1 MSVCPKCQKK
11 LRLFDISQNCPHCG
25 INIRFCNF
33 EEKFYNDAKK
43 AELDAANINMMLT
56 KLKAS
61 FVGGKLPVIRLISIL
76 PAVAVALL
84 PFGNFTLNL
93 PFLEKSFSLNALGIY
108 TMFSD
113 STLQYILK
121 MSSADV
127 SGVYFSALR
136 NAIITCAIP
145 VLFSV
150 LILLFTLLCFISIKK
165 MPKILCTLS
174 VFGFLG
180 AVAATV
186 FSAVL
191 SSATSN
197 TELINCSMSVW
208 GLLGAIVAYA
218 FVFTVNLLISKK
230 GLALVY
236 KEGTEERVAIYKQI
250 KSGKIKMEDLPQP
263 IVETEET
270 RKIMEEIQA
279 EQDKFKNMQKEEKI

>member
-25 INIRFCNF
+25 INIRFYNF

-61 FVGGKLPVIRLISIL
+61 FIGGKLPILRLVSVL

-84 PFGNFTLNL
+84 PFGNFSVNL
-93 PFLEKSFSLNALGIY
+93 PFVEKSFSLNALGIY
-108 TMFSD
+108 TIFSD
-113 STLQYILK
+113 STLQYILQ
-121 MSSADV
+121 MSGTDV
-127 SGVYFSALR
+127 SGAYFSSLR
-136 NAIITCAIP
+136 NAIIACVLP

-150 LILLFTLLCFISIKK
+150 LILLFTLLCFLSIKK
-165 MPKILCTLS
+165 MPKVLCAFS
-174 VFGFLG
+174 VLGFAG

-186 FSAVL
+186 FSAIL
-191 SSATSN
+191 SSSTAD
-197 TELINCSMSVW
+197 TELINSSVSVL
-208 GLLGAIVAYA
+208 GILGAAVAYA
-218 FVFTVNLLISKK
+218 FVFAVNLLIAKK
-230 GLALVY
+230 GLVLNY

-250 KSGKIKMEDLPQP
+250 KAGKIKMEDLPQP

-270 RKIMEEIQA
+270 RKITQEIQA
-279 EQDKFKNMQKEEKI
+279 EQSKFENMKKEEKI